1 MYYETGYFSGF
12 YGGNRDIVHSA
23 ADYACLLV
31 SAAGQNQNGFDF
43 GAYKSGTYKG
53 RFSGGNSET
62 HLYTGLESKD
72 YTAYLEQLE
81 KAGYKK
87 YADNQVGNNRFAVY
101 LSDKRLVNVS
111 YSPHD
116 ASLRVTVE
124 NKSMRPAK
132 RRKTVITEPPILFW
146 FRYS

>member
-1 MYYETGYFSGF
+1 MKQVISWILT
-12 YGGNRDIVHSA
+12 A
-23 ADYACLLV
+23 AIGILCIAPLITLPTV

-111 YSPHD
+111 Y
-116 ASLRVTVE
+116 
-124 NKSMRPAK
+124 
-132 RRKTVITEPPILFW
+132 
-146 FRYS
+146 